1 LTEINLSALK
11 HNLAAIR
18 AHVPQARVMAVVK
31 ANAYGHGMPSV
42 VRTLAPDVE
51 MFGVANLTEAQ
62 SVREVLQSSLASS
75 AAIPVF
81 ILGPALP
88 AEREAIVRENFG
100 VAVSSA
106 EEAAAYAAYGPVR
119 LHLALDTG
127 MGRMGVW
134 EENALEVARTIR
146 QISGVEIT
154 GVCSH
159 LPVADED
166 DAYTQ
171 DQLDRFHEVARLIAS
186 ECSPAPLIHVE
197 NSAGAIGFP
206 AHASGL
212 IRAGLALYGV
222 SPRPEFQ
229 SRLLPVMTW
238 KTRVTLVRNLGSGR
252 SVSYGRTYITSAPTR
267 VATLA
272 VGYADGYPR
281 QVSGRGAKVLIRGQ
295 QCPVLGRVT
304 MDQIMV
310 DVSAIEGVES
320 GDEVILLGRNVHEEI
335 SADKLANWAG
345 TIAWDIFTG
354 VGSRVVRVPIDK
366 SPPFQT

>member
-1 LTEINLSALK
+1 
-11 HNLAAIR
+11 
-18 AHVPQARVMAVVK
+18 
-31 ANAYGHGMPSV
+31 
-42 VRTLAPDVE
+42 
-51 MFGVANLTEAQ
+51 MFGVANLTEAR
-62 SVREVLQSSLASS
+62 SVLQVLESSLARP

-81 ILGPALP
+81 ILSPALP
-88 AEREAIVRENFG
+88 AEREAIVREGF
-100 VAVSSA
+100 VAAVSST
-106 EEAAAYAAYGPVR
+106 EEAAAYAALGPAR

-134 EENALEVARTIR
+134 QENAVEVARTIR
-146 QISGVEIT
+146 RLPGLELT
-154 GVCSH
+154 GICSH

-171 DQLDRFHEVARLIAS
+171 DQLDRFRAIAQSIAS
-186 ECSPAPLIHVE
+186 ECSTSPLIHVE

-206 AHASGL
+206 TRASGM

-229 SRLLPVMTW
+229 SSLLPVMTW
-238 KTRVTLVRNLGSGR
+238 KTRVTLVRDLGSGR

-281 QVSGRGAKVLIRGQ
+281 QVSGRGANVLIRGQ
-295 QCPVLGRVT
+295 HCPVLGRVT

-310 DVSAIEGVES
+310 DVSAIEGVEA
-320 GDEVILLGRNVHEEI
+320 GDEVILLGRDGHEEI
-335 SADKLANWAG
+335 SAVTLADWAG

-354 VGSRVVRVPIDK
+354 VGPRVVRVPIDK